1 MRGRTWGACL
11 GGVDGGAAR
20 GELRLWAAGD
30 LGDAVVA
37 VALLGLACVAG
48 LAAVAREPL
57 GEEATAAGA
66 TVPSPLLSQP
76 PRFTRPDGG
85 KAV

>member
-1 MRGRTWGACL
+1 M

-20 GELRLWAAGD
+20 GGRLWSAGD

-57 GEEATAAGA
+57 GDEATAAGA
-66 TVPSPLLSQP
+66 TVPSPLSSQP
-76 PRFTRPDGG
+76 PKFTRPDGG
-85 KAV
+85 KAD